1 MRENLE
7 QVGQQIWNYLPQL
20 VGALLVL
27 VVGWV
32 IALAVAALV
41 RGVFRRTSLDNRAAK
56 LFLGEERAK
65 KTYSERWAGTVV
77 FYLVLAL
84 VFVAFF
90 QALGL
95 TLATEPLTRMLNR
108 VLEYIPRLIGAF
120 LLLVIA
126 WLVANA
132 MRLVVR
138 KAVSAARL
146 EQRLGEEAEA
156 EGEAKAGAGL
166 ANSLGEIVYWLVFIL
181 FLPAVLGALALQ
193 GLLEPLRAMT
203 ERFLVYMPNIFAA
216 AVIVVLGWFAARIIQ
231 KLATNLFV
239 ALGVDRLSEKAG
251 LAHAIGGN
259 KLSVALGMLV
269 QVLILVPVAIAALE
283 ALAIEALTQPVS
295 RMLDL
300 IIGAAP
306 AILGAGLV
314 LLFAY
319 VAGRLVGGVI
329 ANLLESVGFNS
340 IPVRLGLAKEPPRAL
355 DRTLS
360 DLAGLAVLV
369 IVMFF
374 ATMEAARLLG
384 FTAFADIVADL
395 TVLIGQV
402 LLGLV
407 ILAIGLWVAN
417 LVAEAVKSM
426 DKPYA
431 ETLSL
436 VARGAILVLVTAM
449 ALGQMGL
456 ANEIIAL
463 AFGLIVGSVAVAAAI
478 AFGIGGRDIA
488 KRKLEEWLK

>member
-156 EGEAKAGAGL
+156 EGEAGAGL
-166 ANSLGEIVYWLVFIL
+166 AKSLGEIVYWLVFIL